1 MCGRA
6 RCTLRPDDIPRACHL
21 NGRPVRHFDMDG
33 YRPSYNVAPGFN
45 VPVVRRG
52 DDGDGNGVVLH
63 CMKWGLI
70 PSFTEKTEKPDY
82 FRMFN
87 ARSES
92 LREKSSFRRLLPTNR
107 CLVSVEGF
115 YEWKKDGKKKQPYYI
130 HFKDGR
136 PLVFAALFDSWKN
149 SGEVI
154 YTFTIV
160 TTPSSSAL
168 EWLHDRMPVILG
180 DKESTDLWLND
191 AFSSDL
197 DKIFKPYEVSDLAWY
212 PVTPA
217 MGKLSCDGP
226 ECIKKIQVK
235 AEETNSITHFFST
248 KVSRSLEPEPEH
260 EKTTIKEEI
269 LEAGQPK
276 YVKEEPESHSKFD
289 NTRMK
294 DEPIEAGHQKFV
306 NEEPE
311 PHYDHHE
318 SITEEDVNELKGDV
332 ATLLSKGVSPVKRG
346 FEEFSTAAKPFAKE
360 TRRQHKSSDR
370 KRGKGP
376 TDRQP
381 TLFSYFGRS

>member
-6 RCTLRPDDIPRACHL
+6 RCTLRPDDFPRACHL
-21 NGRPVRHFDMDG
+21 SGRPVRHLNMDG

-45 VPVVRRG
+45 VPVVRRD
-52 DDGDGNGVVLH
+52 DDGDSNGVVLH

-70 PSFTEKTEKPDY
+70 PSFTKKTEKPDY

-92 LREKSSFRRLLPTNR
+92 LREKASFRRLLPKNR

-136 PLVFAALFDSWKN
+136 SLVFAALFDSWKN
-149 SGEVI
+149 SEEVI

-160 TTPSSSAL
+160 TTSSSSGL

-180 DKESTDLWLND
+180 DKESTYLWLND
-191 AFSSDL
+191 AFSSNL
-197 DKIFKPYEVSDLAWY
+197 DKIFKPYEESDLAWY

-217 MGKLSCDGP
+217 MGKLSWNGP
-226 ECIKKIQVK
+226 ECIKKVK
-235 AEETNSITHFFST
+235 AEETKSISHFFST
-248 KVSRSLEPEPEH
+248 KVSRSLEPELG
-260 EKTTIKEEI
+260 KTTMKEEI

-276 YVKEEPESHSKFD
+276 YIKEEPESHSKFE

-294 DEPIEAGHQKFV
+294 DEPIEAGHQKFL

-311 PHYDHHE
+311 PQYVYHE
-318 SITEEDVNELKGDV
+318 SITEEDENDLKGDV
-332 ATLLSKGVSPVKRG
+332 ATLLSKGSSPVKRVY
-346 FEEFSTAAKPFAKE
+346 EEFSTAAKPFGKE
-360 TRRQHKSSDR
+360 TSRQHKSPDR